1 MQPKFGGRCMDNAI
15 EQRGFFW
22 WAGDASRASHSPQ
35 TAVPGL
41 LTITAEGRTS
51 LKVDG
56 ALASNDEHADW
67 AKPRAFSPQ
76 LSIVGMLDTAGDYVR
91 LEGVER
97 VDFQVAD
104 DSPQRQSFVAE
115 TCIKRNH
122 NFPADYN
129 RENYAELR
137 IDLKGLEEWLQLDS
151 LRAERDYGVADGER
165 DLVSYINHQFEF
177 SIDDGTVSIES
188 FTSGGSVFGLFGDY
202 ARRKITF
209 EQSFT
214 LVYRPTLPS
223 SLAHLQYVFAK
234 IEQLLSLFLG
244 SYFRLN
250 RSHFV
255 RKEEPYDQWDMI
267 FTYGDAPSTEE
278 LNRFFFLVPFTEI
291 RDQLGP
297 LLQTW
302 LNKSEAFGAGFY
314 LYTASLRN
322 QQIYSED
329 RLFALASGIETLHR
343 KGFDSNSS
351 QSNQDERKRAERL
364 LALIPVDDPDKK
376 WLERKLAHAHEPSLE
391 QRLLECLRELPLRF
405 LKSELEKFAKQCA
418 GRRND
423 ISHRGGPPAGTDY
436 ETFHNE
442 ITHLAE
448 ALGYLF
454 HLLILH
460 KIGLSD
466 EAVLR
471 AATKSWF
478 AERLMN
484 RSFEAVGLHVVNE
497 PPPEA
502 PANRERW
509 E

>member
-1 MQPKFGGRCMDNAI
+1 MANAI

-22 WAGDASRASHSPQ
+22 WTGDPSRPSNSPQ

-41 LTITAEGRTS
+41 LTVTAEGRTS
-51 LKVDG
+51 LEIDG
-56 ALASNDEHADW
+56 ALALDDEHADW
-67 AKPRAFSPQ
+67 TKPRTFNPR

-91 LEGVER
+91 LEEVER
-97 VDFQVAD
+97 VDFGTVEN
-104 DSPQRQSFVAE
+104 SPQQQSFAAE
-115 TCIKRNH
+115 TCIKRDH
-122 NFPADYN
+122 TFPADYDH
-129 RENYAELR
+129 ENYSELR

-151 LRAERDYGVADGER
+151 LRAQRDYGVADGER
-165 DLVSYINHQFEF
+165 ELVSYTNHRFEF

-188 FTSGGSVFGLFGDY
+188 FTSGGSLFGLFGDHVS
-202 ARRKITF
+202 RKISF
-209 EQSFT
+209 EQSFNI
-214 LVYRPTLPS
+214 VYRPTLPS
-223 SLAHLQYVFAK
+223 SLAQLQYVFAK

-250 RSHFV
+250 RPHFL
-255 RKEEPYDQWDMI
+255 RKEEPYDQWDTI
-267 FTYGDAPSTEE
+267 FTYSEAPSTEE

-291 RDQLGP
+291 RDQFGL

-302 LNKSEAFGAGFY
+302 LTKSEAFGAGFY

-322 QQIYSED
+322 QQTYSED
-329 RLFALASGIETLHR
+329 RLFALAAGIEALHR
-343 KGFDSNSS
+343 KGFNNDSS
-351 QSNQDERKRAERL
+351 QSSQNDLSRAERL
-364 LALIPVDDPDKK
+364 LALIPVGHPDKR

-405 LKSELEKFAKQCA
+405 GKSELEKFAKQCA

-448 ALGYLF
+448 ALSYLF
-454 HLLILH
+454 HLLILY
-460 KIGLSD
+460 KIGLSE

-471 AATKSWF
+471 AATKSWV
-478 AERLMN
+478 AERLIKK
-484 RSFEAVGLHVVNE
+484 SFEAVDLHVINK
-497 PPPEA
+497 PLDEA
-502 PANRERW
+502 S
-509 E
+509 

>member
-1 MQPKFGGRCMDNAI
+1 MANAI

-22 WAGDASRASHSPQ
+22 WAGDPSRQSHSPQ

-41 LTITAEGRTS
+41 LTVTAEGRTS
-51 LKVDG
+51 LEVDG
-56 ALASNDEHADW
+56 ALASNDEHLDW
-67 AKPRAFSPQ
+67 AKPRAFRPQ
-76 LSIVGMLDTAGDYVR
+76 LSVVGMLDTAGDYVR

-97 VDFQVAD
+97 IDFRIAD
-104 DSPQRQSFVAE
+104 DPPQRQSFEAE

-122 NFPADYN
+122 TFPADYD
-129 RENYAELR
+129 RENYSELR

-165 DLVSYINHQFEF
+165 ELVSYINHRFEF

-188 FTSGGSVFGLFGDY
+188 FTSGGSFYNLFG
-202 ARRKITF
+202 AHAHRKISF

-214 LVYRPTLPS
+214 IVYRPTLSS
-223 SLAHLQYVFAK
+223 SLAHLQYVFAR

-244 SYFRLN
+244 SYFHLN
-250 RSHFV
+250 RPHFV
-255 RKEEPYDQWDMI
+255 RKEEPHDSWDMI
-267 FTYGDAPSTEE
+267 FTHGDATPTEE
-278 LNRFFFLVPFTEI
+278 LNRFFLLVPFADI
-291 RDQLGP
+291 RDQFGP

-322 QQIYSED
+322 RQTYSEN
-329 RLFALASGIETLHR
+329 RLFALASGIEALHR
-343 KGFDSNSS
+343 KGFNSDSS
-351 QSNQDERKRAERL
+351 QSSQDDRQRAERL
-364 LALIPVDDPDKK
+364 LTLIPADHPDKK
-376 WLERKLAHAHEPSLE
+376 WLERKLAHAYEPSLE

-405 LKSELEKFAKQCA
+405 RRSELEKFAKHCA

-423 ISHRGGPPAGTDY
+423 ISHRGGPPTGMDY

-442 ITHLAE
+442 ITQLAE
-448 ALGYLF
+448 ALSYLF
-454 HLLILH
+454 HLLILS
-460 KIGLSD
+460 KIGLSE

-471 AATKSWF
+471 AATKSWV
-478 AERLMN
+478 AERLIN

-497 PPPEA
+497 PPAEDT
-502 PANRERW
+502 
-509 E
+509 